1 MGIDVF
7 FVAQGRVL
15 MTIKE
20 RVTKLQELMK
30 ENNIDIYV
38 VPTDDFHHSECVA
51 DYFKSREFITGFT
64 GSAGVAVIQAP
75 SLPMIPKEGKDDEC
89 FKGFLTEGKT
99 GLWTDG
105 RYFVQA
111 GLELADTGFT
121 LYKMGEEGV
130 PTLHEYIRGELKSGG
145 TLGFDGRTIGVG
157 EGLKLKKIVEE
168 KGGRIVMDVDLVGA
182 VWEERPAL
190 PTASVY
196 LLDDKY
202 TGQSAW
208 EKLTKVREHMEKTTA
223 SVFFLT
229 TLDDI
234 CWLLNIR
241 GSDIPFVPFVLS
253 YLMITKEEVV
263 LYADKKKFKGEILDD
278 FEKLGISI
286 KGYHEIYKD
295 VKNLSPDE
303 VVLLDPEGVNFTLYS
318 SLPTEVKVVKE
329 QNPVMLMKAVKNQI
343 EIENTRNAHIKDG
356 VVNTKFMYWLK
367 NHPNI
372 ATEDELSLARKLE
385 SLRKEQDLFIGTSF
399 SPICAY
405 QENGALCHYSASEA
419 SYKSL
424 TGEGLLITDTGG
436 HYLDGSTDITRTY
449 VIGKATQEEKRYFTT
464 VAKSMLR
471 LSNLRFLYGCTGQ
484 NLDIIAREA
493 FWQQG
498 VDYNHGTGHGVGHV
512 GGIHEPPI
520 TIHWKKR
527 AHEPVAFEE
536 YMVTSNEPGFYQEG
550 KFGIRLENEL
560 VVRKGEK
567 TPFGQ
572 FMYFETITFAPIDL
586 DGIEPERMT
595 EQEKEWLNHYHK
607 EVVCKIGPYL
617 TEEER
622 DWLKEATREI

>member
-1 MGIDVF
+1 
-7 FVAQGRVL
+7 

-20 RVTKLQELMK
+20 RITKLQELMK
-30 ENNIDIYV
+30 EKNIDIYL
-38 VPTDDFHHSECVA
+38 VPTDDFHHSEYVA
-51 DYFKSREFITGFT
+51 DYFKAREFITGFT
-64 GSAGVAVIQAP
+64 GSAGVAVIKAASSP
-75 SLPMIPKEGKDDEC
+75 TLPQEAISGEC
-89 FKGFLTEGKT
+89 SGNVLTKGEA

-105 RYFVQA
+105 RYFVQG
-111 GLELADTGFT
+111 GLELAGTGVT
-121 LYKMGEEGV
+121 LYQMGEEDV
-130 PTLHEYIRGELKSGG
+130 PTVHEYIEKELKPGG
-145 TLGFDGRTIGVG
+145 ILGFDGRTIGVN

-168 KGGRIVMDVDLVGA
+168 IDGRIVMDVDLVGA

-190 PTASVY
+190 SIAPGY
-196 LLDDKY
+196 LLEEKY

-208 EKLTKVREHMEKTTA
+208 DKLAEVRAHMEKVGA
-223 SVFFLT
+223 GVFLLT

-263 LYADKKKFKGEILDD
+263 LYADKEKFNKEILDD
-278 FEKLGISI
+278 FEKLRISI
-286 KGYHEIYKD
+286 KGYNEIYED
-295 VKNLSPDE
+295 VKNLSSDE
-303 VVLLDPEGVNFTLYS
+303 IVLLDPEGVNYTLYS
-318 SLPTEVKVVKE
+318 SLPTDVKVIKE
-329 QNPVMLMKAVKNQI
+329 RNPVMLMKAVKNQV
-343 EIENTRNAHIKDG
+343 EIESTRNAHIKDG

-372 ATEDELSLARKLE
+372 AGEDELSLARKLE
-385 SLRKEQDLFIGTSF
+385 ALRKEQDLFIGTSF

-405 QENGALCHYSASEA
+405 QENGALCHYSASED
-419 SYKSL
+419 SYKLL
-424 TGEGLLITDTGG
+424 TGEGLLITDSGG

-471 LSNLRFLYGCTGQ
+471 FSNLRFLYGCTGQ
-484 NLDIIAREA
+484 NLDVIAREA

-512 GGIHEPPI
+512 GGIHEPPLS
-520 TIHWKKR
+520 IHWRRR
-527 AHEPVAFEE
+527 AYEPVVLEE
-536 YMVTSNEPGFYQEG
+536 YMVTSNEPGFYLEG

-586 DGIEPERMT
+586 DGIEPDLMT
-595 EQEKEWLNHYHK
+595 GHEKELLNDYHR
-607 EVVCKIGPYL
+607 EVGSKIGPYL

-622 DWLKEATREI
+622 AWLGVATREI